1 MSAALTAKQMRQL
14 LQSISADPQLKQSQ
28 DSILLAEDQYPDA
41 LEAIFTRLSTPTT
54 MQNTMNLLQWNRKTE
69 STAFDAELK
78 ASTIKNQDYLRN
90 TYQLVPT
97 ADNPWDTNTFRR
109 WKYFVTNLCLSAVQ
123 DALKSSDNSKNLQYL
138 FSPDQTENAAGA
150 ARKSKSNV
158 QGLLLYHPILL
169 SSPWQAPDDID
180 DQIKAL
186 LATTEP
192 VLLARSLKEDGHT
205 TYDKD
210 NALKQLDVLTS
221 SIKSTLQRVYA
232 LTSHSFHVLL
242 RDLIPRARQ
251 DKNHLFTH
259 IKGAR
264 TDHIINLR
272 VHTAGKRGD
281 GLPPLTVEQRKPH
294 SAAHTLQFIE
304 DEYVEKDDDASHYT
318 WNDILHA
325 IRAPGTTLFSWVD
338 SFTLRSLR
346 YAETIEKI
354 SGVRL
359 TKINKIIAKQI
370 TDDEKLTISTLNS
383 AYSAI
388 KIQDGAYDITEL
400 IQLLAQNVASFNKAY
415 QPTEHQRITRY
426 LRTRERK
433 SGFTTNTTHSPSGKG
448 KGGKPSNKRKAT
460 TTAPRIQRAWG
471 YLQEGQPSS
480 LVSPPPYSK
489 GKGKSSNKGKGE
501 SKGKGKPQGKGK
513 SWSKGHNQP
522 KGTWPSAKGKSKGLN
537 PKGKRLPK
545 GNPFH
550 LVPTAPSSSTTAT
563 TATPAPVRC
572 HFCHL
577 VGHIKPNCRKWLAL
591 QHSDQYQTRHT
602 HDQRYQLIYDHLEDS
617 VLAPWHCP
625 YCSDP
630 HCDEGNCQ
638 STFDHRDFHEAST
651 FFTSTI
657 NTLVLNAKLERPLDS
672 HTPQTASNYV
682 YEGDDWGEQEQSY
695 DQEPNSYEQEQDVW
709 DTEDLNQDDENQD
722 DENQD
727 EYQMENEEAEC
738 NIAHQSSQDSEDQDE
753 DDQDNYE

>member
-1 MSAALTAKQMRQL
+1 MSATLTAKQMRQL
-14 LQSISADPQLKQSQ
+14 LQNISADPQLKQSQ

-41 LEAIFTRLSTPTT
+41 LEAIFTRLTVPTT
-54 MQNTMNLLQWNRKTE
+54 MQNTMHLLQWNRKTHGA
-69 STAFDAELK
+69 AFDAELK
-78 ASTIKNQDYLRN
+78 ASTIVNQDYLRN

-97 ADNPWDTNTFRR
+97 VDNPWDTNTFRR

-123 DALKSSDNSKNLQYL
+123 DALKASDYSKTLKYL
-138 FSPDQTENAAGA
+138 FSPDQSEKTVGA
-150 ARKSKSNV
+150 ARQSKTNV

-186 LATTEP
+186 LAANEP
-192 VLLARSLKEDGHT
+192 VLLARSIKDDGHT
-205 TYDKD
+205 SYDKD
-210 NALKQLDVLTS
+210 NALKQINILTE
-221 SIKSTLQRVYA
+221 SIKSTLQRVYT

-272 VHTAGKRGD
+272 AHTAGKRSD
-281 GLPPLTVEQRKPH
+281 ALPELSAEQLKPH
-294 SAAHTLQFIE
+294 SAAHTLKFIE

-325 IRAPGTTLFSWVD
+325 VRAPKTTIFSWVD

-370 TDDEKLTISTLNS
+370 TDDEKSTISTLNS

-388 KIQDGAYDITEL
+388 RIQDGAYDLTEL
-400 IQLLAQNVASFNKAY
+400 IQLLAQNVTSFTKAY
-415 QPTEHQRITRY
+415 HSTDHPRIMRY
-426 LRTRERK
+426 LKTRERK
-433 SGFTTNTTHSPSGKG
+433 SGFQISAMPSPSGKG
-448 KGGKPSNKRKAT
+448 KGKGGKPTNKRKAT
-460 TTAPRIQRAWG
+460 SITPRTQRAWG
-471 YLQEGQPSS
+471 YLQEGQPTS
-480 LVSPPPYSK
+480 LVAPPPFSK
-489 GKGKSSNKGKGE
+489 GKGKGSNKGKGE
-501 SKGKGKPQGKGK
+501 FQGKGKHKSKGK
-513 SWSKGHNQP
+513 SWSKGQGHS
-522 KGTWPSAKGKSKGLN
+522 KGMSKGGKGKAKGLN
-537 PKGKRLPK
+537 PKGKPLPK
-545 GNPFH
+545 GNPFNSA
-550 LVPTAPSSSTTAT
+550 PTEKSSSTSEAS
-563 TATPAPVRC
+563 PAFVRC

-577 VGHIKPNCRKWLAL
+577 VGHMKPNCRKWLAL
-591 QHSDQYQTRHT
+591 QHSDQYQKRHT

-617 VLAPWHCP
+617 VLAPWDCP

-630 HCDEGNCQ
+630 SCDSSNCQ
-638 STFDHRDFHEAST
+638 STFDHQDFHDAST

-657 NTLVLNAKLERPLDS
+657 NTLVLNAKLDRPLDS
-672 HTPQTASNYV
+672 HTPQTTFNYA
-682 YEGDDWGEQEQSY
+682 YEDYDWGEQEPSY
-695 DQEPNSYEQEQDVW
+695 DQEPYVN
-709 DTEDLNQDDENQD
+709 
-722 DENQD
+722 
-727 EYQMENEEAEC
+727 
-738 NIAHQSSQDSEDQDE
+738 
-753 DDQDNYE
+753 

>member
-1 MSAALTAKQMRQL
+1 MAASLTAKQMRQL
-14 LQSISADPQLKQSQ
+14 LQNISADPQLKQSQ

-41 LEAIFTRLSTPTT
+41 LEAIFTRLTTPTT

-69 STAFDAELK
+69 SGAFDAELK
-78 ASTIKNQDYLRN
+78 ASTIVNQDYLRT

-97 ADNPWDTNTFRR
+97 GDNPWDTNTFRR

-123 DALKSSDNSKNLQYL
+123 DALKASDTSKNLQYL
-138 FSPDQTENAAGA
+138 FAPDQKDNEAGA

-169 SSPWQAPDDID
+169 SSPWQAPNDID
-180 DQIKAL
+180 DQIQAL

-192 VLLARSLKEDGHT
+192 VLLARSLREDGHT

-210 NALKQLDVLTS
+210 NALKALVVLAA
-221 SIKSTLQRVYA
+221 SIKSTLQRVYV
-232 LTSHSFHVLL
+232 LTSSSFHVLL

-264 TDHIINLR
+264 TDHILNLR
-272 VHTAGKRGD
+272 AHTAGKRSD
-281 GLPPLTVEQRKPH
+281 TLPPLTNEQKKPH
-294 SAAHTLQFIE
+294 SAAHTIQFIE

-325 IRAPGTTLFSWVD
+325 VRAPRTTLFAWVD

-370 TDDEKLTISTLNS
+370 TDSEKLTISTLNNS
-383 AYSAI
+383 YSAI
-388 KIQDGAYDITEL
+388 KIQYGAYDITEL
-400 IQLLAQNVASFNKAY
+400 IQLLAQNVTSFTKTY
-415 QPTEHQRITRY
+415 QPSEHQRITRY
-426 LRTRERK
+426 LKTRERK
-433 SGFTTNTTHSPSGKG
+433 SGFATNTVQSPTGKG
-448 KGGKPSNKRKAT
+448 KGGKSNNKRKAT
-460 TTAPRIQRAWG
+460 TTTTPRTQRGWG
-471 YLQEGQPSS
+471 FVLEGQPTS
-480 LVSPPPYSK
+480 LVPPPPYSK
-489 GKGKSSNKGKGE
+489 GKGNGGYKGKWEPKG
-501 SKGKGKPQGKGK
+501 KGKGKPKGKGK
-513 SWSKGHNQP
+513 NWSKGKNP
-522 KGTWPSAKGKSKGLN
+522 GKGPWTGGKGKTKGLN
-537 PKGKRLPK
+537 PKGKRLNK
-545 GNPFH
+545 GNPFN
-550 LVPTAPSSSTTAT
+550 LVPQTTSATTNTT

-617 VLAPWHCP
+617 VLAPWQCP
-625 YCSDP
+625 YCQDP
-630 HCDEGNCQ
+630 ACDNGNCQ
-638 STFDHRDFHEAST
+638 STFDHQDFHDAST

-672 HTPQTASNYV
+672 HAPQTASNYV
-682 YEGDDWGEQEQSY
+682 YEDDDWGEQDQGY
-695 DQEPNSYEQEQDVW
+695 DQEYDTYDQEQDVW
-709 DTEDLNQDDENQD
+709 DEGDQDQEDDNRE
-722 DENQD
+722 
-727 EYQMENEEAEC
+727 EYQAEHEEAEC
-738 NIAHQSSQDSEDQDE
+738 DATHQSSQDSDDQDE